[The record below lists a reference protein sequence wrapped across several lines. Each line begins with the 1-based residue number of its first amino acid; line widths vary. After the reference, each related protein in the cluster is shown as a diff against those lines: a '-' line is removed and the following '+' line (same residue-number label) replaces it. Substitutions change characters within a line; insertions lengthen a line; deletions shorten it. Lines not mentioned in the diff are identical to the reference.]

1 MLPTKVWLTST
12 KWVDSRTL
20 IGFSWVTL
28 NQHILR
34 LFFFIEVS
42 SVLEFWM
49 QKLLRSLRYLNLKFS
64 GLLIAII
71 ALLTIVIN
79 QVDIIF
85 LFFYPCDLISE
96 CLIHFLDCWNIQDSS
111 ILRLSC
117 CITLSPLSILIW

>member
-1 MLPTKVWLTST
+1 MLPTKIWLAST
-12 KWVDSRTL
+12 KRVYSRTL

-34 LFFFIEVS
+34 LFFFIEVG

-64 GLLIAII
+64 LLIAII
-71 ALLTIVIN
+71 ALLAIVIN
-79 QVDIIF
+79 QVNIIF
-85 LFFYPCDLISE
+85 LLFYPCDLISE

-111 ILRLSC
+111 ILRLSS
-117 CITLSPLSILIW
+117 CIALSPLSILIW